1 MGLRYVGFFVL
12 IASVIF
18 GIYVKSTT
26 GSGYFAKFSP
36 IESTMYLSISI
47 VTALMGAIF
56 IGCGYIVEA
65 IDKNSSEIMH
75 LLSSKEKDKYLD
87 EIRESNK
94 KEIKSKSNSDGT
106 DHDKIREILKR

>member
-1 MGLRYVGFFVL
+1 
-12 IASVIF
+12 
-18 GIYVKSTT
+18 
-26 GSGYFAKFSP
+26 
-36 IESTMYLSISI
+36 
-47 VTALMGAIF
+47 
-56 IGCGYIVEA
+56 
-65 IDKNSSEIMH
+65 MH